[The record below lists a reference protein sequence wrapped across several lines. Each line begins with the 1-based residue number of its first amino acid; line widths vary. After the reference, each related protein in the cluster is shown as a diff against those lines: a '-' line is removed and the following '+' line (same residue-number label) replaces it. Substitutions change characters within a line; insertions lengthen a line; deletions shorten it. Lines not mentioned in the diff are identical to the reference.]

1 MGINFVCRI
10 IFASSDSI
18 RRIKTKYNSF
28 ESGNTLVQKL
38 WLIYES
44 IWQISFCIP
53 TARSGQKIYSPAITF
68 IASTK
73 TNVLMAYFQCIRL
86 IWYQKYQI
94 LTTHKFSANGFW
106 YLKPSYFGFISHRP
120 FRLWGKSLKRS
131 DAAKRSLV
139 CKSTQVYSLTFF

>member
-1 MGINFVCRI
+1 MNQFGKYHFV
-10 IFASSDSI
+10 
-18 RRIKTKYNSF
+18 YV
-28 ESGNTLVQKL
+28 L
-38 WLIYES
+38 
-44 IWQISFCIP
+44 P

-73 TNVLMAYFQCIRL
+73 TNALMAYFQCIRL

-94 LTTHKFSANGFW
+94 LTTHNFSADGFC

-120 FRLWGKSLKRS
+120 LRLREKSLKRS